1 LAGALCFIGFGGD
14 MKMIDKKDLSDIHRR
29 IDVINNALIEIC
41 RAIPVELG
49 HVTAEDI
56 IESLEQ
62 NSYEH
67 Q

>member
-1 LAGALCFIGFGGD
+1 